1 MLSLLQKSRKIF
13 DPADHDQPR
22 KRKAVSPVV
31 NVVDSNAAVA
41 PPPVV
46 TTTGSSLIDGSGCI
60 YCGLTSPK
68 QRKGGRQEALVRC
81 NDCPTTGLFT
91 TSAMRWL
98 WLTPYFSPFAYRMT
112 WCVASIKFSP
122 FFLAV
127 HPSCMDYSEKLI
139 KKIVQLSTWQCTN
152 CKTCQECHEANDD
165 VRDKF
170 RCMHYA
176 DLDVL

>member
-91 TSAMRWL
+91 TSAMPL
-98 WLTPYFSPFAYRMT
+98 ALVDTILLAICIQNDMM
-112 WCVASIKFSP
+112 CSINQIFFF
-122 FFLAV
+122 FFL
-127 HPSCMDYSEKLI
+127 
-139 KKIVQLSTWQCTN
+139 QCTQAVWTIAKN
-152 CKTCQECHEANDD
+152 LS
-165 VRDKF
+165 R
-170 RCMHYA
+170 R
-176 DLDVL
+176 